1 MSFTKPE
8 IAKKQ
13 RLIRLP
19 EVMQRVGLSNSHIY
33 ALQAKGQFP
42 RPIKLIQ
49 GGRASGY
56 IESEIDN
63 FIEGRITASRG

>member
-1 MSFTKPE
+1 MSITKPE

-33 ALQAKGQFP
+33 ALQARGQFP
-42 RPIKLIQ
+42 KPIKLIENLTWDEFSKLNALQ
-49 GGRASGY
+49 FP
-56 IESEIDN
+56 N
-63 FIEGRITASRG
+63 